1 MKVKVIISRS
11 SLTLK
16 RYWHEFV
23 EKVWGYHVGT
33 VLPKEG
39 GGRGE
44 RDLSVCQHSLGGCSM
59 CGSDKGEDYVFAIL
73 LCCIWTFYV
82 IDGDVYAH
90 GDFGFTML

>member
-39 GGRGE
+39 GGGGRG
-44 RDLSVCQHSLGGCSM
+44 
-59 CGSDKGEDYVFAIL
+59 
-73 LCCIWTFYV
+73 T
-82 IDGDVYAH
+82 
-90 GDFGFTML
+90 